1 MGNRDIGEI
10 AKNLTSEQRR
20 EYGRRGGLKK
30 GENVRR
36 RKELKET
43 LDILLDMPLKT
54 GRTTNV
60 EKVQAFANLKGKNIT
75 VDQAMMVC
83 LIQKA
88 LKGDLSAIA
97 MVRDTI
103 GEKPVEKVNMD
114 AKVTKNPM
122 EDLSVDELRELIKN
136 NDTN

>member
-43 LDILLDMPLKT
+43 LDILLDMPLRT

-75 VDQAMMVC
+75 VEQAMMVC
-83 LIQKA
+83 LI
-88 LKGDLSAIA
+88 
-97 MVRDTI
+97 
-103 GEKPVEKVNMD
+103 
-114 AKVTKNPM
+114 
-122 EDLSVDELRELIKN
+122 
-136 NDTN
+136 

>member
-1 MGNRDIGEI
+1 MGANEF
-10 AKNLTSEQRR
+10 AKMTPEQRR
-20 EYGRRGGLKK
+20 EYGRKGGLKK
-30 GENVRR
+30 GENYKR
-36 RKELKET
+36 RKELRET
-43 LDILLDMPLKT
+43 LDVLLDMPLRT
-54 GRTTNV
+54 GRTTSV

>member
-1 MGNRDIGEI
+1 MAKYEFVKMTPEQRAECGRKGGI
-10 AKNLTSEQRR
+10 AKR
-20 EYGRRGGLKK
+20 EA
-30 GENVRR
+30 VRR

-43 LDILLDMPLKT
+43 LNLLLELPVKDGKKT
-54 GRTTNV
+54 DV
-60 EKVQAFANLKGKNIT
+60 EKIKAFAELKGKNIT

-114 AKVTKNPM
+114 AKVTKNPL
-122 EDLSVDELRELIKN
+122 EDLSADELRELIKKHDSN
-136 NDTN
+136 

>member
-1 MGNRDIGEI
+1 MGANEF
-10 AKNLTSEQRR
+10 AKMTPEQRR
-20 EYGRRGGLKK
+20 EYGRKGGLAK
-30 GENVRR
+30 GENYKR

-43 LDILLDMPLKT
+43 LNILLDMPLKT
-54 GRTTNV
+54 GRTTTV

-103 GEKPVEKVNMD
+103 GEKPTEKVNMD
-114 AKVTKNPM
+114 AKVTKNPL
-122 EDLSVDELRELIKN
+122 EDLSSDELRELIKN

>member
-1 MGNRDIGEI
+1 MVLDMGNRDIGEI

-20 EYGRRGGLKK
+20 EYGRRGGLTK
-30 GENVRR
+30 GENYKR

-54 GRTTNV
+54 GRTTSV

-103 GEKPVEKVNMD
+103 GEKPTEKLDVKD
-114 AKVTKNPM
+114 VTPVIISG
-122 EDLSVDELRELIKN
+122 EDDLSD
-136 NDTN
+136 

>member
-1 MGNRDIGEI
+1 MGANEF
-10 AKNLTSEQRR
+10 AKMTPEQRR
-20 EYGRRGGLKK
+20 EYGRKGGLKK
-30 GENVRR
+30 GENYKR

-43 LDILLDMPLKT
+43 LNILLDMPLKT
-54 GRTTNV
+54 GRTTTV

-88 LKGDLSAIA
+88 LKGDLNAIA

-103 GEKPVEKVNMD
+103 GEKPSDEVEVKD
-114 AKVTKNPM
+114 VTPVIISG
-122 EDLSVDELRELIKN
+122 EDDLSD
-136 NDTN
+136 

>member
-1 MGNRDIGEI
+1 MGANEF
-10 AKNLTSEQRR
+10 AKMTPEQRR
-20 EYGRRGGLKK
+20 AYGRKGGLKK
-30 GENVRR
+30 GENYKR

-43 LDILLDMPLKT
+43 LDILLDMPLRT

-103 GEKPVEKVNMD
+103 GEKPTEKVNMD

>member
-1 MGNRDIGEI
+1 MGANEF
-10 AKNLTSEQRR
+10 AKMTPEQRR
-20 EYGRRGGLKK
+20 EYGRKGGLKK
-30 GENVRR
+30 GENYKR
-36 RKELKET
+36 RKELRET
-43 LDILLDMPLKT
+43 LDVLLDMPLRT
-54 GRTTNV
+54 GRTTSV

-88 LKGDLSAIA
+88 LKGDLNAIA

-103 GEKPVEKVNMD
+103 GEKPSDKVNMD

>member
-1 MGNRDIGEI
+1 M
-10 AKNLTSEQRR
+10 AKNEFALMSPERR
-20 EYGRRGGLKK
+20 AECGRKGGLAKR
-30 GENVRR
+30 EAVRK
-36 RKELKET
+36 RKEMRET
-43 LDILLDMPLKT
+43 LDILLNMPMKK
-54 GRTTNV
+54 G
-60 EKVQAFANLKGKNIT
+60 KVYTAEDIKCFADLKGKNIT

-114 AKVTKNPM
+114 AKVTKNPL
-122 EDLSVDELRELIKN
+122 EDLSSDELRELIKN

>member
-1 MGNRDIGEI
+1 MGANEF
-10 AKNLTSEQRR
+10 AKMTPEQRR
-20 EYGRRGGLKK
+20 EYGRKGGLKK
-30 GENVRR
+30 GENYKR
-36 RKELKET
+36 RKELRET
-43 LDILLDMPLKT
+43 LDVLLDMPLRT

-103 GEKPVEKVNMD
+103 GEKPTEKVNMD
-114 AKVTKNPM
+114 AKVTKNPL
-122 EDLSVDELRELIKN
+122 EDLSSDELRELIKN

>member
-1 MGNRDIGEI
+1 MGANEF
-10 AKNLTSEQRR
+10 AKMTPEQRR
-20 EYGRRGGLKK
+20 EYGRKGGLKK
-30 GENVRR
+30 GENYKR

-43 LDILLDMPLKT
+43 LNILLDMPLKT
-54 GRTTNV
+54 GRTTTV

-88 LKGDLSAIA
+88 LKGDLNAIA

-103 GEKPVEKVNMD
+103 GEKPSDKVEVKD
-114 AKVTKNPM
+114 VTPVIISG
-122 EDLSVDELRELIKN
+122 EDDLSD
-136 NDTN
+136 

>member
-1 MGNRDIGEI
+1 MGKNRFSE
-10 AKNLTSEQRR
+10 LTPEQRR
-20 EYGRRGGLKK
+20 EYGRKGGLAK
-30 GENVRR
+30 GENYKR
-36 RKELKET
+36 RKELRET
-43 LDILLDMPLKT
+43 LDVLLDMPLKQ
-54 GRTTNV
+54 GRTTSV
-60 EKVQAFANLKGKNIT
+60 EKIQAFANLKGKNIT

-114 AKVTKNPM
+114 AKVTKNPL
-122 EDLSVDELRELIKN
+122 EDLSSDELRELIKN

>member
-1 MGNRDIGEI
+1 MGANEF
-10 AKNLTSEQRR
+10 AKMTPEQRR
-20 EYGRRGGLKK
+20 EYGRKGGLKK
-30 GENVRR
+30 GENYKR

-43 LDILLDMPLKT
+43 LNILLDMPLKT
-54 GRTTNV
+54 GRTTSV

-88 LKGDLSAIA
+88 LKGDLNAIA

-103 GEKPVEKVNMD
+103 GERPSDKVEVKDVTPVIISGED
-114 AKVTKNPM
+114 
-122 EDLSVDELRELIKN
+122 DLSD
-136 NDTN
+136 

>member
-1 MGNRDIGEI
+1 MGANEF
-10 AKNLTSEQRR
+10 AKMTPEQRR
-20 EYGRRGGLKK
+20 EYGRKGGLKK
-30 GENVRR
+30 GENYKR

-43 LDILLDMPLKT
+43 LNILLDMPLKT
-54 GRTTNV
+54 GRTTTV

-88 LKGDLSAIA
+88 LKGDLNAIA

-103 GEKPVEKVNMD
+103 GERPSDKVEVKDVTPVIISG
-114 AKVTKNPM
+114 
-122 EDLSVDELRELIKN
+122 EDDLR
-136 NDTN
+136 D

>member
-1 MGNRDIGEI
+1 MGANEF
-10 AKNLTSEQRR
+10 AKMTPEQRR
-20 EYGRRGGLKK
+20 EYGRKGGLKK
-30 GENVRR
+30 GENYKR

-43 LDILLDMPLKT
+43 LNILLDMPLKT
-54 GRTTNV
+54 GRTTTV

-88 LKGDLSAIA
+88 LKGDLNAIA

-103 GEKPVEKVNMD
+103 GEKPTEKIDVKD
-114 AKVTKNPM
+114 VTPVIISG
-122 EDLSVDELRELIKN
+122 EDDLSD
-136 NDTN
+136 

>member
-1 MGNRDIGEI
+1 MGANEF
-10 AKNLTSEQRR
+10 AKMTPEQRR
-20 EYGRRGGLKK
+20 EYGRKGGLKK
-30 GENVRR
+30 GENYKR
-36 RKELKET
+36 RKELRET
-43 LDILLDMPLKT
+43 LDVLLDMPLRT

-88 LKGDLSAIA
+88 LKGDLNAIA

-103 GEKPVEKVNMD
+103 GEKPTEKVNMD

>member
-30 GENVRR
+30 GENYKR
-36 RKELKET
+36 RKELRET
-43 LDILLDMPLKT
+43 LDVLLDMPLRT
-54 GRTTNV
+54 GRTTSV

-88 LKGDLSAIA
+88 LKGDLNAIA

-103 GEKPVEKVNMD
+103 GERPSDKVEVKDVTPVIISGED
-114 AKVTKNPM
+114 
-122 EDLSVDELRELIKN
+122 DLSD
-136 NDTN
+136 

>member
-20 EYGRRGGLKK
+20 EYGRRGGLTK
-30 GENVRR
+30 GENARR
-36 RKELKET
+36 RKELRET
-43 LDILLDMPLKT
+43 LDILLDMPLKK
-54 GRTTNV
+54 GRTTSV
-60 EKVQAFANLKGKNIT
+60 EKVQAFTEMKGKNIT
-75 VDQAMMVC
+75 VDQAMMVT